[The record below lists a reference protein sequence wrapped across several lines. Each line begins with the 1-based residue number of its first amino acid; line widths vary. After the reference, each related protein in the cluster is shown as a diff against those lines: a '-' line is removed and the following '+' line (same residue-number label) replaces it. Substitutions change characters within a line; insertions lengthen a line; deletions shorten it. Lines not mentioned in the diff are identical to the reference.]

1 MVNVPVAQTLLSNI
15 CSYLQSSTPLTETP
29 TGKSKAR
36 RFPWASQPGGRGS
49 REEGP
54 SDIQISLPVKSGPG
68 AFFSFFFEESRIGG
82 TLQYWMDAVVQDLT
96 NTRWYSFELYQNY
109 FDNYA
114 THYKRTRNSARPG
127 RRKYLKSQ
135 FMSEVEGKGN
145 VLLSVYPPNKVCPS
159 ALQAKLR
166 Q

>member
-1 MVNVPVAQTLLSNI
+1 M
-15 CSYLQSSTPLTETP
+15 
-29 TGKSKAR
+29 R
-36 RFPWASQPGGRGS
+36 
-49 REEGP
+49 EGP

-68 AFFSFFFEESRIGG
+68 NVFFFFEIAFLGEQEGM
-82 TLQYWMDAVVQDLT
+82 TD
-96 NTRWYSFELYQNY
+96 TRWYSFELYQNY
-109 FDNYA
+109 FDKYA
-114 THYKRTRNSARPG
+114 THYKQTRNSATPG

-135 FMSEVEGKGN
+135 HVLATKGN